1 MNKVNKPSKTSKYV
15 KSHKRNTINPQY
27 KQYVGDRREVD
38 LSNVKIDYKFKNKL
52 KQESLERNL
61 EAAEVKLKKSRKKD
75 KQETISDFNPKT
87 MQKKYQRPYF
97 SPTFNSYEA
106 DLAFISNNPKL
117 KNNTYLFL
125 ININT
130 RYLYILLLLDKETK
144 TLKRAFEKLIYYGLR
159 INSIRFD
166 GESGLNSKEMIKF
179 FEDNDINVYSNSSPY
194 INKNKI
200 VDRAIRTIRD
210 MYYNQTQDEVIN
222 KQKQHDILQQLVTI
236 YNNTY
241 HRSIGKAPSQ
251 MTYEDE
257 LEYIKSKQKQIKEI
271 NKKYDKDKILFY
283 EYGNPLL
290 IYLNTAKTNDGF
302 KKRRGNYTV
311 KGKFV
316 EYDHGNVVANVNG
329 KNITVP
335 SYHVIPNPSN

>member
-1 MNKVNKPSKTSKYV
+1 MSKQ
-15 KSHKRNTINPQY
+15 KRNTLNPNY
-27 KQYVGDRREVD
+27 KQYIGERREVD
-38 LSNVKIDYKFKNKL
+38 LSDVKIDYKFKNKA
-52 KQESLERNL
+52 KQQSLEKNL
-61 EAAEVKLKKSRKKD
+61 KAAGVKLNKSRKKD
-75 KQETISDFNPKT
+75 KAETITTDFNPKAL
-87 MQKKYQRPYF
+87 QKKYQRPYF
-97 SPTFNSYEA
+97 SPIFNSYEA

-130 RYLYILLLLDKETK
+130 RYLYILLLNDKETSS
-144 TLKRAFEKLIYYGLR
+144 LKRAFEKLIYYGLK

-166 GESGLNSKEMIKF
+166 GESGLNSKEMLKYF
-179 FEDNDINVYSNSSPY
+179 KDNDINVYSNSSPY

-210 MYYNQTQDEVIN
+210 MYYNQTQDKVID
-222 KQKQHDILQQLVTI
+222 KQKQHNILQELVTI

-241 HRSIGKAPSQ
+241 HKSIGKAPSQ

-271 NKKYDKDKILFY
+271 NKKYDKDNIPSY
-283 EYGNPLL
+283 EYGDPLL
-290 IYLNTAKTNDGF
+290 IYLNTAKTNNGF
-302 KKRRGNYTV
+302 KKRRSNFNTEGT
-311 KGKFV
+311 FV
-316 EYDHGNVVANVNG
+316 QYDHGNVVANVDG

-335 SYHVIPNPSN
+335 SYHVMPNLSN